1 MKLYLS
7 TSSPLNSVFTNEDGQ
22 AIYKVKIP
30 MFKLPL
36 VTSISRV
43 IPNDLPQ
50 EDADPDMRD
59 NYTFMAQ
66 IDFHVISPSKIKL
79 AGSEFTSKNYFRK
92 EGWGIYGRHRAFT
105 GPDNR
110 QYKWLLKATVP
121 KLILNDGSKSTVA
134 KFHHKKLGIVGG
146 SRPACLEIFP
156 IGEHMVDTILVTFI
170 YVEKKRKDRE
180 RALRSSGGG
189 GGP

>member
-1 MKLYLS
+1 MKFYLS
-7 TSSPLNSVFTNEDGQ
+7 TSSPINSAFTNEDGQ
-22 AIYKVKIP
+22 AIYKVETP
-30 MFKLPL
+30 LLKLPW

-66 IDFHVISPSKIKL
+66 IEFHDISPSKITL
-79 AGSEFTSKNYFRK
+79 VGSEFTAKSYFRK

-105 GPDNR
+105 GPDGLE
-110 QYKWLLKATVP
+110 YKWLLKATVP
-121 KLILNDGSKSTVA
+121 ELILNDGSETTVA
-134 KFHHKKLGIVGG
+134 KFHKKSGIAGG
-146 SRPACLEIFP
+146 SQPACLEIFP

-170 YVEKKRKDRE
+170 YVEKKRRNRE
-180 RALRSSGGG
+180 RALRSSGA
-189 GGP
+189 